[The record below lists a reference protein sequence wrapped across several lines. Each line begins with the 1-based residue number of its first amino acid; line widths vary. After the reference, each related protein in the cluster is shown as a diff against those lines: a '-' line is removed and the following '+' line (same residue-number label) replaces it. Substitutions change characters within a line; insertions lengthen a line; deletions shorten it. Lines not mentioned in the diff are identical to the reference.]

1 AGSHRTPQGVEHHR
15 RFRVGAGGLDQDAA
29 PPVARV
35 RRGAR
40 ALPRLLH
47 GRQPGHDD
55 EPAVTTLEGV
65 DLDLWPS
72 GDGPAHGE
80 GSVEQPLHEGEGGER
95 RLRATIRPEQTQ
107 VTIVDVADDLPG
119 WRKILELVP

>member
-1 AGSHRTPQGVEHHR
+1 
-15 RFRVGAGGLDQDAA
+15 
-29 PPVARV
+29 
-35 RRGAR
+35 RGAR

-72 GDGPAHGE
+72 SDGPAHGE

-119 WRKILELVP
+119 WRKILELVPGDELDRGARQEQRDDPHQGDGLKRGGVLVV